1 VTAPGASTPGAE
13 QTCPHGHGGA
23 LGQELRA
30 LALVALDRLD
40 PLLAR
45 LRDAVADAS
54 EQGADARGCVVCTT
68 LAAVRAER
76 PELSGRLAAH
86 ATELAA
92 ALREALGDRGPA
104 GAPSESSEAPVP
116 SDSSE
121 ARRAPARTVQ
131 RIPVVR
137 VAAVR
142 TPAVRA
148 PAVPAPAVSVPAV
161 SVPAVSVP
169 AGSGPAERGQGAFGE
184 PSC

>member
-1 VTAPGASTPGAE
+1 VDPVTAPGASTPGAE
-13 QTCPHGHGGA
+13 QACPHGHGEA

-45 LRDAVADAS
+45 LRDAVADGP
-54 EQGADARGCVVCTT
+54 EQGADARGCVVCTA

-76 PELSGRLAAH
+76 PELTGRLAAH

-92 ALREALGDRGPA
+92 ALREALGDRGA
-104 GAPSESSEAPVP
+104 AAPPEAPVS
-116 SDSSE
+116 SDASD
-121 ARRAPARTVQ
+121 AGKPPTRTVQ

-142 TPAVRA
+142 APVVRA
-148 PAVPAPAVSVPAV
+148 PVISV
-161 SVPAVSVP
+161 
-169 AGSGPAERGQGAFGE
+169 PAERGRGAFRE

>member
-23 LGQELRA
+23 VGQELRA

-45 LRDAVADAS
+45 LRDAVADGS
-54 EQGADARGCVVCTT
+54 DQGADARGCVVCTA

-76 PELSGRLAAH
+76 PEPAARLAAH
-86 ATELAA
+86 ATELVA

-104 GAPSESSEAPVP
+104 CAPAEPSEAP
-116 SDSSE
+116 DSSD
-121 ARRAPARTVQ
+121 ARTAPARTVQ

-137 VAAVR
+137 AAAVR
-142 TPAVRA
+142 VPV
-148 PAVPAPAVSVPAV
+148 VPAPAVSVPAV
-161 SVPAVSVP
+161 SVPA
-169 AGSGPAERGQGAFGE
+169 ERGLGAFRE

>member
-1 VTAPGASTPGAE
+1 MDPVTAPGASTPGAE
-13 QTCPHGHGGA
+13 QTCPRGHGGA

-45 LRDAVADAS
+45 LRDAVADGPD
-54 EQGADARGCVVCTT
+54 QGTDARGCMVCTA

-76 PELSGRLAAH
+76 PEPAGRLAAH
-86 ATELAA
+86 AAELAA

-104 GAPSESSEAPVP
+104 GAPPEPSEAP
-116 SDSSE
+116 DSSD
-121 ARRAPARTVQ
+121 ARTAPARTVQ

-137 VAAVR
+137 VAAD
-142 TPAVRA
+142 RA
-148 PAVPAPAVSVPAV
+148 PVVPVPAV
-161 SVPAVSVP
+161 SVPA
-169 AGSGPAERGQGAFGE
+169 ERGRGAFRE

>member
-1 VTAPGASTPGAE
+1 VDPVTAPGTSTPGTE
-13 QTCPHGHGGA
+13 QTCPHEHGGA

-45 LRDAVADAS
+45 LRDAVADAP
-54 EQGADARGCVVCTT
+54 EQGADARVCVVCTT

-76 PELSGRLAAH
+76 PELAGRLAAH
-86 ATELAA
+86 AAELAA
-92 ALREALGDRGPA
+92 ALREALGDRGAA
-104 GAPSESSEAPVP
+104 GVPPEAQT
-116 SDSSE
+116 SSE
-121 ARRAPARTVQ
+121 ARKPPARTVQ

-142 TPAVRA
+142 A
-148 PAVPAPAVSVPAV
+148 PVVSVPA
-161 SVPAVSVP
+161 
-169 AGSGPAERGQGAFGE
+169 ERGRGAFRR